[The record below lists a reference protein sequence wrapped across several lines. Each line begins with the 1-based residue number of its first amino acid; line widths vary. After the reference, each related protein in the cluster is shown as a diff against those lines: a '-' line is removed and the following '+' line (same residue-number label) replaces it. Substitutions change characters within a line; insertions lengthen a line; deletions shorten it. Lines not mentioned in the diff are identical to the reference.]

1 MKRELLRLAFCLII
15 SLPFLLSCNLNNDT
29 RQEIEGKK
37 LVCDSLLLFKDREYS
52 LVSDTLFKSVSVLLW
67 IDSTKCS
74 QCELEHLGNYDSFN
88 SLCQKTMGKD
98 CSLRVVISLSKIY
111 GIGYLMN
118 DVKYLNHSFD
128 VMIDYKNIF
137 TSLFGCNERLLL
149 VLKDGR
155 VLRYYRMENTEGD
168 AYRMKEC
175 LDYLKQMYEEQYD
188 HHDKKHGSR

>member
-1 MKRELLRLAFCLII
+1 MKRVLLRLASCLII
-15 SLPFLLSCNLNNDT
+15 SLTFLLSCNVNNST

-52 LVSDTLFKSVSVLLW
+52 LVSDTVFKGVSVLLW

-74 QCELEHLGNYDSFN
+74 QCELERLGNYDSFN
-88 SLCQKTMGKD
+88 SLCQKNMGKE
-98 CSLRVVISLSKIY
+98 CSLRVVISLSELY
-111 GIGYLMN
+111 GIGYLIN

-128 VMIDYKNIF
+128 VMIDYKNRF
-137 TSLFGCNERLLL
+137 TSFFNCNDRLLL
-149 VLKDGR
+149 VLKDGC
-155 VLRYYRMENTEGD
+155 VLKYYRMENTEGD